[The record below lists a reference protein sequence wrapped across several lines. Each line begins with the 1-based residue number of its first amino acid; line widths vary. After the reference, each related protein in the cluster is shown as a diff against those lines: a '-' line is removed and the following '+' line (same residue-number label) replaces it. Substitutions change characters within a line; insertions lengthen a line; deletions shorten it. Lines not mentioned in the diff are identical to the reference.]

1 MDRIFTK
8 ERFESAARYLSG
20 YRMTFSHVLNESRN
34 CANADSWQKTIFL
47 SHSHYDAKYVN
58 VARKFFENLGIS
70 IYVDW
75 ADESMPSRTCGE
87 TAQRIKSKIMENDF
101 FILLATDLAIMSK
114 WCNWE
119 VGIGDTYK
127 MYKDKIALL
136 PLADSSRDWNGNE
149 YLQLYP
155 YIKEPE
161 YAFMNDNADNYKIHY
176 PNGHEIS
183 LKKWLLK

>member
-1 MDRIFTK
+1 
-8 ERFESAARYLSG
+8 
-20 YRMTFSHVLNESRN
+20 
-34 CANADSWQKTIFL
+34 
-47 SHSHYDAKYVN
+47 
-58 VARKFFENLGIS
+58 
-70 IYVDW
+70 
-75 ADESMPSRTCGE
+75 
-87 TAQRIKSKIMENDF
+87 
-101 FILLATDLAIMSK
+101 MSK

-136 PLADSSRDWNGNE
+136 PLADSYRDWNGNE